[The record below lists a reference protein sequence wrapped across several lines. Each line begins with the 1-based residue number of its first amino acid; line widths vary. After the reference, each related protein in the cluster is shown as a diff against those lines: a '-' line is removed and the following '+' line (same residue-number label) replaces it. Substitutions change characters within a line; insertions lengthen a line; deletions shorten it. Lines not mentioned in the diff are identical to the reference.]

1 MKSRLLALHRALGAP
16 DLRDAAIFVG
26 LVLFWLGLRDTYR
39 PLGNIGVGAFLLWF
53 TTIRKS
59 A

>member
-1 MKSRLLALHRALGAP
+1 MKRRLVSLHRWLGAP
-16 DLRDAAIFVG
+16 DLRDGAILVA
-26 LVLFWLGLRDTYR
+26 LVLLWLGLRDAYR
-39 PLGNIGVGAFLLWF
+39 PAANIGVGAFLLWF